1 MRDYSDAAYIALAFE
16 RPLRV
21 VQGAPK
27 PRWCEEDAWLECFF
41 EPLAGTPCERESLRL
56 NSIRTFRPQAVENGS
71 SLPSSLQIFSGP
83 RVLHMAYDARFTF
96 ILDEPSYFPRR
107 LWDGMIEDGLVQFR
121 DRLDRLI
128 DPKQLSAS
136 DPHLYHTI
144 SVSAL
149 RTILTS
155 VIFKPR
161 PNILAESTRK
171 RLRIGSKTC
180 IGLHL
185 RWTDKQKDGGAAAS
199 LSHNVDHVSPA
210 LARISRRFTHL
221 PSCVILLTD
230 DDRSAVPMLA
240 AEIGGRFD
248 IKLLSKMSGMLDPT
262 IALYEAYVREGHT
275 YFVKFAASS
284 ESQERRLAFEYF
296 RSAIVDAI
304 VASHE
309 AKVLIGMGSSAI
321 SQLVSQYMGYHQHV
335 DANAFVVWQEEW
347 NVERNGR
354 LSPQPNDGH

>member
-1 MRDYSDAAYIALAFE
+1 
-16 RPLRV
+16 
-21 VQGAPK
+21 
-27 PRWCEEDAWLECFF
+27 
-41 EPLAGTPCERESLRL
+41 
-56 NSIRTFRPQAVENGS
+56 
-71 SLPSSLQIFSGP
+71 
-83 RVLHMAYDARFTF
+83 
-96 ILDEPSYFPRR
+96 
-107 LWDGMIEDGLVQFR
+107 MIEDGLVQFR

-136 DPHLYHTI
+136 DPHLHHTI

-161 PNILAESTRK
+161 PNILAASTRK

-230 DDRSAVPMLA
+230 DDRSAVSMLA
-240 AEIGGRFD
+240 SELGGKFD
-248 IKLLSKMSGMLDPT
+248 VNVPSQISGVSDPSL
-262 IALYEAYVREGHT
+262 ALYDANVREGHT
-275 YFVKFAASS
+275 YFVKLAASS
-284 ESQERRLAFEYF
+284 KSQERRLAFEYF

-309 AKVLIGMGSSAI
+309 ANVPIGMESSAI

-335 DANAFVVWQEEW
+335 DASMPLSFAFVVWQG
-347 NVERNGR
+347 NIMRKGRNSLGR
-354 LSPQPNDGH
+354 SKIQPCVLATRLTMEQGGGWRKVWLQFLSHIYIYRFLQAPPR